1 LKEALE
7 QSSDDS
13 KLKKKKLLLGASIA
27 VIAIILLIILSNLS
41 CTFPSLVETDYCIV
55 ARYWDRLVSGF
66 LTTMWLYGWALMFGF
81 FLGLFL
87 SLLRQYGGSIF
98 SRVATG
104 YIEIIRGTP
113 LIAQL
118 FLLYYGLNLPLSNWN
133 IYTQFQI
140 FGKEIT
146 LVFLSPQILFGIIAL
161 SLNSGAYQAEYLRG
175 AMTSVSSGQLLA
187 AQSIGMSKLGGIR
200 HIILPQTLR
209 RVIPAWSN
217 EAAYLPKYTVVV
229 GFIGAAELFGQA
241 KTIVSLE
248 FISVFTYIVVA
259 IIFLVTIAII
269 SRGLEIIHKRTG
281 IPGL

>member
-1 LKEALE
+1 MKEILE
-7 QSSDDS
+7 QPLNES
-13 KLKKKKLLLGASIA
+13 KSKKKKLLMGAGIS
-27 VIAIILLIILSNLS
+27 VIAIIVLIILSNII

-55 ARYWDRLVSGF
+55 AKYWDRLVSGF
-66 LTTMWLYGWALMFGF
+66 LTSMWLYGWALMFGF

-87 SLLRQYGGSIF
+87 ALLRQYGGSIF
-98 SRVATG
+98 STVATG

-113 LIAQL
+113 LVAQL
-118 FLLYYGLNLPLSNWN
+118 FILFYGLNLPIGNWN

-146 LVFLSPQILFGIIAL
+146 LVFLSPQILLGIIAL
-161 SLNSGAYQAEYLRG
+161 SLNSAAYQAEYLRG
-175 AMTSVSSGQLLA
+175 AMMSVSSGQLLA
-187 AQSIGMSKLGGIR
+187 AQSLGMSKLGGIR
-200 HIILPQTLR
+200 SIILPQALR

-229 GFIGAAELFGQA
+229 ALVGAAELFGQA
-241 KTIVSLE
+241 KTIVSQE

-269 SRGLEIIHKRTG
+269 SRGLDLLHKRTG

>member
-1 LKEALE
+1 MKEALE

-118 FLLYYGLNLPLSNWN
+118 FFLYYGLNLPLGNLK
-133 IYTQFQI
+133 IVTQFTI
-140 FGKEIT
+140 FGGEIT
-146 LVFLSPQILFGIIAL
+146 FVFINSRILFGIITL
-161 SLNSGAYQAEYLRG
+161 SLNSAAYQAEYLRG
-175 AMTSVSSGQLLA
+175 AMMSVSTGKLMA
-187 AQSIGMSKLGGIR
+187 AQSLGMSKLAGIH
-200 HIILPQTLR
+200 HIILPQALR

-229 GFIGAAELFGQA
+229 SLIGAAELFGQA
-241 KTIVSLE
+241 RTIVSQQY
-248 FISVFTYIVVA
+248 ISIFTYIIVA

-269 SRGLEIIHKRTG
+269 TRGLDILHKQTG

>member
-1 LKEALE
+1 MNEILE
-7 QSSDDS
+7 KSSIES
-13 KLKKKKLLLGASIA
+13 KVKKKKLLVGAIIA
-27 VIAIILLIILSNLS
+27 VVAIILFIILSNLFCS
-41 CTFPSLVETDYCIV
+41 FPFMRETEYCTISK
-55 ARYWDRLVSGF
+55 YWNRLVSGY

-81 FLGLFL
+81 FLGLSL
-87 SLLRQYGGSIF
+87 ALLRQYGGNIF

-118 FLLYYGLNLPLSNWN
+118 FLLYYGLNLPISNWI

-146 LVFLSPQILFGIIAL
+146 FVFLSPRILFGIIAL
-161 SLNSGAYQAEYLRG
+161 SLNSAAYQAEYLRG
-175 AMTSVSSGQLLA
+175 AMISVSSGQLLA
-187 AQSIGMSKLGGIR
+187 AQSLGMSRLNGIR
-200 HIILPQTLR
+200 HIVLPQALR
-209 RVIPAWSN
+209 RVIPSWSN

-229 GFIGAAELFGQA
+229 ALIGAAELFGQA
-241 KTIVSLE
+241 KSIVSLE
-248 FISVFTYIVVA
+248 FISVFTYIIVA

-269 SRGLEIIHKRTG
+269 SKGLDLLHKRTG

>member
-1 LKEALE
+1 MKESIK
-7 QSSDDS
+7 QSSS
-13 KLKKKKLLLGASIA
+13 EKKQKKKKLLLGASIA
-27 VIAIILLIILSNLS
+27 VIVIILLIIVSNLF
-41 CTFPSLVETDYCIV
+41 CVFPFLVETDYCIV
-55 ARYWDRLVSGF
+55 IGFWDRLISGF

-87 SLLRQYGGSIF
+87 ALLRQYGGNIF
-98 SRVATG
+98 SRLATG

-113 LIAQL
+113 LVAQL
-118 FLLYYGLNLPLSNWN
+118 FFLFYGLNLPLGNWN
-133 IYTQFQI
+133 IYTQSQI

-161 SLNSGAYQAEYLRG
+161 SLNSAAYQAEYLRG
-175 AMTSVSSGQLLA
+175 AMMSVGSGQLLA
-187 AQSIGMSKLGGIR
+187 AQSLGMSKLGGIR
-200 HIILPQTLR
+200 HIILPQALR

-229 GFIGAAELFGQA
+229 ALIGAAELFGQA
-241 KTIVSLE
+241 KTIVSQE

-269 SRGLEIIHKRTG
+269 SRGLDLLHKRTG